1 MLVAF
6 VFFLKSTKKVFPKL
20 NGWLKT
26 KKVRP
31 KPHLSYDQVRL
42 HLANRTFLLSH
53 SGTVRHL
60 LGYGGDY

>member
-31 KPHLSYDQVRL
+31 KPHLSYDLVRL
-42 HLANRTFLLSH
+42 PFGESDVFVIPLWNRSPP
-53 SGTVRHL
+53 SWKRR
-60 LGYGGDY
+60 